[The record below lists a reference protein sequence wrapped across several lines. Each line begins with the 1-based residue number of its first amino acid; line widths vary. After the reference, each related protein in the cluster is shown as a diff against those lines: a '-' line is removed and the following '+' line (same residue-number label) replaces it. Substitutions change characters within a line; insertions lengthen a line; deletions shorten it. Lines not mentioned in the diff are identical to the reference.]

1 MKTRKSLKRN
11 GLMAVS
17 RYVISFAMALVMMC
31 GLSGCQ
37 SSTDIEVPEG
47 QAPHLEKRGGVTQ
60 LIVQGK
66 PWLVLGCEL
75 GNSTSS
81 SRDYMQNVW
90 PKLKESGVNTVLAV
104 VSWEQTEPV
113 EGQFDFSVVD
123 GLVADARKHDMKLAL
138 LWFGSWKNGIT
149 SYTPTWVKKDSKRFP
164 LAQTPEGKP
173 LPILTTLGT
182 ETCEADAK
190 AFAAMMRHLK
200 ETDAAEQTVVM
211 VQMENE
217 VGLHGHPRDYCPL
230 AETAYQGQ
238 VPHALTE
245 WLKAHKETLLP
256 ETRKAWEQ
264 NGCKTEGTWE
274 EVFGK
279 NDRTAEIFM
288 AWHYAAYMDRITEVG
303 KKEYDLPVF
312 VNAWIVQPED
322 TRPGNYPSGGP
333 QAQNHDIWRAAAP
346 HVDIL
351 SPDIYLNDFP
361 DILRLYSRA
370 GNPVF
375 IPESRSGQNGAAN
388 AAYAIGAMGAI
399 GYSPFGFE
407 RNCDEE
413 TNATFCQFYKKAGC
427 VADTILA
434 AQAEGRIGAAWLK
447 GSDPMRVKDTISLG
461 DVRIVCELISS
472 GMRNGGAP
480 QLTGGTYDPEAMG
493 YAIVIRQTDSY
504 LFLGSNV
511 RITFLPADGDGYVG
525 LAKVTEGDF
534 DKQGRRHEGRWLN
547 GDEIQLRY
555 DLLYAVDE
563 GFSGQGLNFGRPEP
577 AFLKVELF
585 RY

>member
-1 MKTRKSLKRN
+1 MKKSVLT
-11 GLMAVS
+11 LLTAAVL
-17 RYVISFAMALVMMC
+17 AC
-31 GLSGCQ
+31 GCTQ
-37 SSTDIEVPEG
+37 EAKETTQTAP
-47 QAPHLEKRGGVTQ
+47 PHLEKRGNTTQ
-60 LIVQGK
+60 LIVQGE
-66 PWLVLGCEL
+66 PWLALGCEL

-81 SRDYMQNVW
+81 SRDYLLPYWQ
-90 PKLKESGVNTVLAV
+90 KLKDAGVNTVLAV
-104 VSWEQTEPV
+104 VSWEQTEPS
-113 EGQFDFSVVD
+113 EGQFDFTVVD
-123 GLVADARKHDMKLAL
+123 DLLADARSNDMKLVL

-149 SYTPTWVKKDSKRFP
+149 SYTPTWVKKDTKRFP

-173 LPILTTLGT
+173 LPILTTLGE
-182 ETCEADAK
+182 ETCKADGK
-190 AFAAMMRHLK
+190 AFAALMRHLK
-200 ETDAAEQTVVM
+200 DVDSQQQTVIM
-211 VQMENE
+211 IQIENE

-230 AETAYQGQ
+230 AETAYHAP
-238 VPHALTE
+238 VPKALTD
-245 WLKAHKETLLP
+245 WLTAHRDQLLP
-256 ETRKAWEQ
+256 ETLSAWQ
-264 NGCKTEGTWE
+264 ANGFKTAGTWE

-288 AWHYAAYMDRITEVG
+288 AWNYASYMNSIAAAG
-303 KKEYDLPVF
+303 KAEYPLPTF

-346 HVDIL
+346 HIDIL

-361 DILRLYSRA
+361 QQLALYTRA

-375 IPESRSGQNGAAN
+375 VPESRSGQNGAAN

-407 RNCDEE
+407 RNCDDD
-413 TNATFCQFYKKAGC
+413 TNATFRDFYRKAGC
-427 VADTILA
+427 IARQILS

-447 GSDPMRVKDTISLG
+447 GDNPMKVKDEIILG
-461 DVRIVCELISS
+461 DVRIQCELVSS

-480 QLTGGTYDPEAMG
+480 QLTGGTYDPEAIG
-493 YAIVIRQTDSY
+493 YVVAIRQEEGF

-511 RITFLPADGDGYVG
+511 RVTFLPADGKGYVG
-525 LAKVTEGDF
+525 LAKVTEGVF
-534 DKQGRRHEGRWLN
+534 DQQGQWKEGRWLN